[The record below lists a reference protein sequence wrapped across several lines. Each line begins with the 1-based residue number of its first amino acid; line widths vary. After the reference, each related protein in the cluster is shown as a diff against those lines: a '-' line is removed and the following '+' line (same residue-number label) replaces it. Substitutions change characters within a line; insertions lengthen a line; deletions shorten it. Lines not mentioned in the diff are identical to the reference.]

1 MDRHDE
7 KQEEKPLLYK
17 LLGRTVLFLMLFL
30 SAMLLFY
37 FIGNYQEFLDRSQTL
52 ILTIAT
58 VTAIMLVFF
67 AAAGLTL
74 SLVLLLRK
82 KTNNR
87 RMYGILTA
95 GMSLALVYGA
105 VFMVVTR
112 IINLLSA
119 GI

>member
-1 MDRHDE
+1 MGRHDE

-17 LLGRTVLFLMLFL
+17 LLGRTVLFLVLFL

-37 FIGNYQEFLDRSQTL
+37 FIGNYQEFLDTSQSL

-67 AAAGLTL
+67 AAAGLAL
-74 SLVLLLRK
+74 SLVLLIRK
-82 KTNNR
+82 KTNSR
-87 RMYGILTA
+87 RLYGILAA
-95 GMSLALVYGA
+95 GMGLALAYGA
-105 VFMVVTR
+105 LFMVVTR